1 MTFKPIFIDFEPGLE
16 SRRVEG
22 APRIQ
27 ARHSGARLAQPA
39 DQRESRTNFRCAPN
53 RSLPCRSAQIDYNR
67 GLAVAGARM
76 TSASI
81 IAKPDPGT
89 GGTGTSRWSWPPPPS
104 SPSSLPISAAPPGP
118 RPSPNSATQANGTK
132 GVRHRKRRDTHTE
145 LANNTRNPSALRK
158 AHIRRSIPPCL
169 HMGLVP
175 MATNPPVRRGPL
187 SSTTTAQYATVVLDP
202 AAANGGVRKI
212 ARGEARIARELL

>member
-1 MTFKPIFIDFEPGLE
+1 
-16 SRRVEG
+16 
-22 APRIQ
+22 
-27 ARHSGARLAQPA
+27 
-39 DQRESRTNFRCAPN
+39 
-53 RSLPCRSAQIDYNR
+53 
-67 GLAVAGARM
+67 M
-76 TSASI
+76 TSVSI

-145 LANNTRNPSALRK
+145 LASNTRNPSALRK

-187 SSTTTAQYATVVLDP
+187 SSTTTAQYATVVLAGP
-202 AAANGGVRKI
+202 FGTLAARRGSVAQQIGHRVVETRFGLCSLRVFVGCTRRGFLGGLLAPRGRQIAAQRRCETAKLFGDHLVDSGRKF
-212 ARGEARIARELL
+212 GGLEAH

>member
-1 MTFKPIFIDFEPGLE
+1 
-16 SRRVEG
+16 
-22 APRIQ
+22 
-27 ARHSGARLAQPA
+27 
-39 DQRESRTNFRCAPN
+39 
-53 RSLPCRSAQIDYNR
+53 
-67 GLAVAGARM
+67 M
-76 TSASI
+76 TSVSI

-118 RPSPNSATQANGTK
+118 RPSPNPATQANGTK

-145 LANNTRNPSALRK
+145 LANSTRNPSALRK

-187 SSTTTAQYATVVLDP
+187 SSTTTAQYATVVLAGP
-202 AAANGGVRKI
+202 FGTLAARRGSVAQQIGHRVVETRFGLCSLRVFVGCTRRGFLGGLLAPPGGGVDALRRCGPGARCGVRVG
-212 ARGEARIARELL
+212 ARGRVCGGLVWGL